1 MGFRILAF
9 FCLLL
14 LFSCKQGGGVMLTRP
29 AGVLDKESMID
40 LLVDINIAEASLR
53 YGNVQHTMTGD
64 STYQKSLYLE
74 VFEKNKVKPDDFQ
87 KSLDYY
93 SEHVD
98 ELNSIYTAVVEKLSS
113 MQAELQG
120 QKSGEKDANK
130 PSKVKTGEEE

>member
-1 MGFRILAF
+1 
-9 FCLLL
+9 
-14 LFSCKQGGGVMLTRP
+14 MLTRP